1 MATVVETASA
11 DVAAVLRQ
19 GAGASSCASKKLAA
33 VGVESGYE
41 LKLYGKQLRSPNP
54 DRAGKGVGRA
64 VGRLEDVFA
73 RTEAAGGCATVGDL
87 RAVRVIVRNETGD
100 VLEAL
105 WPLSATG
112 VALNRPQGW
121 HLDALRVVLGGTV
134 WFNNFGGA
142 YLRGGFVPD
151 GGADFGIASF
161 PLQPDSLDH
170 IIRADI
176 APDPI
181 ISLTE
186 IVVDGLPGKRATYR
200 HSFAGESQTFVIV
213 YVPKGN
219 RLYKLSLNYNTGDP
233 NAADFLA
240 AFDAA
245 VASTHFTS

>member
-1 MATVVETASA
+1 M
-11 DVAAVLRQ
+11 
-19 GAGASSCASKKLAA
+19 
-33 VGVESGYE
+33 
-41 LKLYGKQLRSPNP
+41 
-54 DRAGKGVGRA
+54 
-64 VGRLEDVFA
+64 
-73 RTEAAGGCATVGDL
+73 
-87 RAVRVIVRNETGD
+87 RVILRNATGD

-105 WPLSATG
+105 WPLSASG
-112 VALNRPQGW
+112 VAVNRPTGW
-121 HLDALRVVLGGTV
+121 HLEALRFVLGGAV

-151 GGADFGIASF
+151 GGADFAIASF

-181 ISLTE
+181 VSLTT
-186 IVVDGLPGKRATYR
+186 ITVDGLAAKKATYR
-200 HSFAGESQTFVIV
+200 HAFTGASQTFVIV

-233 NAADFLA
+233 NEANFLA

-245 VASTHFTS
+245 VASTHFSS

>member
-1 MATVVETASA
+1 
-11 DVAAVLRQ
+11 
-19 GAGASSCASKKLAA
+19 
-33 VGVESGYE
+33 
-41 LKLYGKQLRSPNP
+41 
-54 DRAGKGVGRA
+54 
-64 VGRLEDVFA
+64 
-73 RTEAAGGCATVGDL
+73 
-87 RAVRVIVRNETGD
+87 
-100 VLEAL
+100 
-105 WPLSATG
+105 
-112 VALNRPQGW
+112 
-121 HLDALRVVLGGTV
+121 V

-245 VASTHFTS
+245 VASTHFTSKTSAPPFSKGCRGRPLRVGGIARAWHLSHDDGAGDRQLPLGPPL